1 MTRKLAIVTT
11 HPIQYYAPWFRLLAE
26 QPNIEV
32 KVFYTWSQT
41 KEGFIDRT
49 FGEKIVWDIPLLDGY
64 EYEFVDNVSKEPGSH
79 HKNGIICPDLIEKIS
94 IWNPDTILVFGWYLK
109 SHFEVMRYFKNKR
122 EIWFRGDSNLLD
134 DLNFVKK
141 LLRKIW
147 LTYVYKFVDKVLY
160 VGENNKNYYLE
171 YGLKENQLIFAPHAI
186 DNGRFESSK
195 NLNYDEEAIEWR
207 KELGLLAEDMVVL
220 FVGKFEPKKNPEL
233 LISAVQEFNL
243 KAEKKIKL
251 VLIGSGPLES
261 QLKHLA
267 SEDENVLFL
276 PFQNQSK
283 MPIVYRVG
291 DILCLPSQGP
301 GETWGLV
308 VNEAMASSRGAI
320 VSDKVGCAND
330 LVIQDETGF
339 IFKSNDRKVLVQIL
353 NGLTKEKCKI
363 LGENSFNK
371 IGEYNF
377 RNIVSA
383 IKIYI

>member
-1 MTRKLAIVTT
+1 MTKKLAIVTT

-41 KEGFIDRT
+41 KEGFMDRT

-94 IWNPDTILVFGWYLK
+94 LWNPDTILVFGWYLK

-186 DNGRFESSK
+186 DNRRFESSK

-207 KELGLLAEDMVVL
+207 QELGLFEEDLVVL

-243 KAEKKIKL
+243 KAEKEIKL

-283 MPIVYRVG
+283 MPIVYRLG

-308 VNEAMASSRGAI
+308 VNEAMASSRGVI
-320 VSDKVGCAND
+320 VSDKVGSACD
-330 LVIQDETGF
+330 LVENGLTGYV
-339 IFKSNDRKVLVQIL
+339 FKSNESISLIQVLNQ
-353 NGLTKEKCKI
+353 LTKTNCKEMGLRAHERI
-363 LGENSFNK
+363 DTYSFT
-371 IGEYNF
+371 
-377 RNIVSA
+377 NIVEA
-383 IKIYI
+383 IKNSI

>member
-1 MTRKLAIVTT
+1 MTKKLAIVTT

-94 IWNPDTILVFGWYLK
+94 LWNPDTILVFGWYLK

-186 DNGRFESSK
+186 DNRRFESSK

-207 KELGLLAEDMVVL
+207 KELGLFEEDLVVL

-243 KAEKKIKL
+243 KAEKEIKL

-267 SEDENVLFL
+267 SEDENILFL

-283 MPIVYRVG
+283 MPIVYRLG

-320 VSDKVGCAND
+320 VSDKVGSACD
-330 LVIQDETGF
+330 LVENGLTGYV
-339 IFKSNDRKVLVQIL
+339 FKSNEGISLIQVLNQ
-353 NGLTKEKCKI
+353 LTKTNCKEMGLRAHEKI
-363 LGENSFNK
+363 DTYSFN
-371 IGEYNF
+371 Y
-377 RNIVSA
+377 IVEA
-383 IKIYI
+383 IKNSI

>member
-1 MTRKLAIVTT
+1 MTKKLAIVTT

-94 IWNPDTILVFGWYLK
+94 LWNPDTILVFGWYLK

-186 DNGRFESSK
+186 DNRRFESSK

-207 KELGLLAEDMVVL
+207 QELGLFEEDLVVL

-243 KAEKKIKL
+243 KAEKEIKL

-283 MPIVYRVG
+283 MPIVYRLG

-320 VSDKVGCAND
+320 VSDKVGSACD
-330 LVIQDETGF
+330 LVENGLTGYV
-339 IFKSNDRKVLVQIL
+339 FKSNESISLIQVLNQ
-353 NGLTKEKCKI
+353 LTKTNCKEMGLRAHERI
-363 LGENSFNK
+363 DTYSFT
-371 IGEYNF
+371 
-377 RNIVSA
+377 NIVEA
-383 IKIYI
+383 IKNSI